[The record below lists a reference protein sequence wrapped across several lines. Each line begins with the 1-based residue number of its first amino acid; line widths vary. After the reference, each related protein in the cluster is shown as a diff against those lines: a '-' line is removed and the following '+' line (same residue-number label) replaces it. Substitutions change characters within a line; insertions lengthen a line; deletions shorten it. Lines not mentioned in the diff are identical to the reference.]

1 VIEPR
6 DERPHEHGGRAGWS
20 ERLSF
25 NFFDA
30 TSGFGGIARVDHRPV
45 EKRAD
50 GTISVFMPEGAIA
63 TVFAKEPIA
72 DAGDR
77 GRAGHASRWEL
88 RRQLAQLVALYLSV
102 QPDPAARGVGAVD
115 VTAGHNNLIELVGSL
130 SPDCGPFRGRAP
142 RPGRTK
148 HPHADPNREC
158 LNADRDA
165 AHHMPS
171 FGEGRRVAAHQA
183 HCRGAAAPRAG
194 DAARRRSAARQSRS
208 PGSAGHRAR
217 ATTRGRI

>member
-1 VIEPR
+1 MIEPR

-72 DAGDR
+72 DAG
-77 GRAGHASRWEL
+77 GSS
-88 RRQLAQLVALYLSV
+88 VARIHL
-102 QPDPAARGVGAVD
+102 DPYQ
-115 VTAGHNNLIELVGSL
+115 EGS
-130 SPDCGPFRGRAP
+130 PVNGP
-142 RPGRTK
+142 RPASDTAQR
-148 HPHADPNREC
+148 H
-158 LNADRDA
+158 
-165 AHHMPS
+165 
-171 FGEGRRVAAHQA
+171 
-183 HCRGAAAPRAG
+183 
-194 DAARRRSAARQSRS
+194 RSISS
-208 PGSAGHRAR
+208 
-217 ATTRGRI
+217 